1 MAVDGQAVNDGVEE
15 LRALLRPDGADL
27 EIVEI
32 VEIVD
37 TVDRG
42 GRVHLRLDLA
52 KVECVECVIPPD
64 LLEQIVR
71 DGLRRRVT
79 SDLDVVIDDP
89 RRVGQSL

>member
-32 VEIVD
+32 VD
-37 TVDRG
+37 TDDRG